1 MRLPDNHSVKWGN
14 GNLGIGFCLTAMEKV
29 LSKTVETKFRMES
42 LGLRPRECR
51 YCKGCEDLGMRQEH
65 VFSLCP
71 SVNAL
76 WLKVTTIVLNLDFK
90 DPTRLQLTYQFMT

>member
-1 MRLPDNHSVKWGN
+1 MRLPDNHSVKWRN

-29 LSKTVETKFRMES
+29 LSKTVETKFRTES
-42 LGLRPRECR
+42 LGLRPRKCR
-51 YCKGCEDLGMRQEH
+51 YCKDLGMRQGKKH

-76 WLKVTTIVLNLDFK
+76 WLKVTIIVLNLDFK